1 MTQRPHLL
9 LTNDDGIHA
18 PGLKALWEALRD
30 DFDLTVVAPS
40 SERSGV
46 GCSTSVFSPLYLE
59 EHPWYEGG
67 KAWSVSGTPVDCVKL
82 AMHTVL
88 KKAPDMVLAGIN
100 PGSNA
105 GRNVFYSGTLG
116 GAIEAVHKGLPAI
129 AFSCVSWHGRDFSLA
144 QSWAKK
150 LVTFFLKNPLPASTL
165 LNVNFPDLA
174 NGLAFAGLKVAS
186 QGKGY
191 FQEDPHH
198 RTSPYGNA
206 YYWLGSRLSET
217 YEPEDSDVSLLRQGY
232 ATLVP
237 ISLED
242 LTHRPFAD
250 HLRTSLKVEE

>member
-18 PGLKALWEALRD
+18 PGLKALWETLRD
-30 DFDLTVVAPS
+30 DFEITIVAPC

-46 GCSTSVFSPLYLE
+46 GCSTSVFSPLYLK
-59 EHPWYEGG
+59 EHAWEQGTTV
-67 KAWSVSGTPVDCVKL
+67 WSVSGTPVDCVKL

-129 AFSCVSWHGRDFSLA
+129 ALSCVSWHGRDFSLA
-144 QSWAKK
+144 QRFAKK
-150 LVTFFLKNPLPASTL
+150 LVTFFLENPLPEATL
-165 LNVNFPDLA
+165 LNVNFPELA
-174 NGLAFAGLKVAS
+174 NGQTFQGLTVAS

-198 RTSPYGNA
+198 RTSPYGNS

-217 YEPEDSDVSLLRQGY
+217 DEPQDSDVALLKQGY

-237 ISLED
+237 ISLAD

-250 HLRTSLKVEE
+250 RLKSSLILD